1 MYIGMHYNVYTQCIY
16 LMHCNVYTD
25 TLQCTLPIYIA
36 DTHWVTFSYTLGD
49 KPYTL
54 CYIFCHTMYT
64 FFCYTMYIHMLP
76 NVHLIY
82 IGYIHWVTF
91 LYTLCDKPYTLC
103 CIFCHTMYI
112 DKNVTQCIYVQM
124 HYNVYT
130 QCISDATQCISYHVH
145 SGKGGT
151 YIWLQPMYIWLQPIY
166 IWFQSIYI

>member
-1 MYIGMHYNVYTQCIY
+1 MYIHNVYRNVLQCIYTMYIGMHYNVYTQCIY

-54 CYIFCHTMYT
+54 CYIFCHTMY
-64 FFCYTMYIHMLP
+64 
-76 NVHLIY
+76 
-82 IGYIHWVTF
+82 
-91 LYTLCDKPYTLC
+91 
-103 CIFCHTMYI
+103 I

-151 YIWLQPMYIWLQPIY
+151 YIWLQPIYIWLQPIY
-166 IWFQSIYI
+166 IWLQSIYI